1 MTNSN
6 KKHRYYAHNQA
17 SSAWTTSDYFIRGLV
32 SAGCL
37 AVAGVSEESK
47 SAPAS
52 AQRTFKKALQGG
64 VAVAAGY
71 YAAESW
77 RNGQAGSVLVAT
89 AVGAIGVL
97 AIEKALF
104 TPNIAS
110 RAKSL
115 AVDKSLA
122 ADTPLLELKDTNE
135 LIETPPQVAKKVGA
149 KKVATKKSVS
159 KRVAAKK
166 IAAKRVQQAVEN
178 KSETAE

>member
-115 AVDKSLA
+115 A
-122 ADTPLLELKDTNE
+122 ADTPLLELKDTKE